1 MSGSSSGKIS
11 SLISS
16 LAGCFGEIA
25 WWPGFPDEVMIGAV
39 LTQQTR
45 WEIVERALINLKKR
59 DLSSIDSIFHSDIS
73 DIEEAIRCTGFYRIK
88 AKRLKSLAVYIVET
102 FGSVEKMADLPTVQL
117 RAGLL
122 DVSGIG
128 EETADSILCYGLDRT
143 SFVIDAYTERIVRC
157 IGVREKKQ
165 DLKSLFEKNLPKDN
179 HSYRQVHAHIV
190 EYAKEYCGKKR
201 CDECILLSFSE

>member
-1 MSGSSSGKIS
+1 MSGSSSGKINH
-11 SLISS
+11 LISS

-25 WWPGFPDEVMIGAV
+25 WWPGYPDEVMIGAV

-45 WEIVERALINLKKR
+45 WENVERALNSLKKR
-59 DLSSIDSIFHSDIS
+59 DLCSIDSIVHSDIRE
-73 DIEEAIRCTGFYRIK
+73 IEDAIRCTGFYRVK
-88 AKRLKSLAVYIVET
+88 AKRLKSLATCVMET
-102 FGSVEKMADLPTVQL
+102 FGGVKRMSDIPTGQL

-122 DVSGIG
+122 NVSGIG

-143 SFVIDAYTERIVRC
+143 SFVIDAYTERMVRC
-157 IGVREKKQ
+157 IGVPEKKQ
-165 DLKSLFEKNLPKDN
+165 DLKALFEKNLPEDN

-201 CDECILLSFSE
+201 CHECILLSSNG

>member
-1 MSGSSSGKIS
+1 MSGSSSIKINH
-11 SLISS
+11 LITS
-16 LAGCFGEIA
+16 LAGCYGEIA

-45 WEIVERALINLKKR
+45 WENVERALINLKKK
-59 DLSSIDSIFHSDIS
+59 DLCSIDAIFHADIRE
-73 DIEEAIRCTGFYRIK
+73 IEDAIRCSGFYRIK
-88 AKRLKSLAVYIVET
+88 AQRLKSLARYVIET
-102 FGSVEKMADLPTVQL
+102 FGGVERMADIPTGQL

-157 IGVREKKQ
+157 FGVPEKKQ

-201 CDECILLSFSE
+201 CHECILLSSSG

>member
-1 MSGSSSGKIS
+1 MSGSSSGKIRH
-11 SLISS
+11 LISS
-16 LAGCFGEIA
+16 LAGCYGEIA
-25 WWPGFPDEVMIGAV
+25 WWPGYPDEVMIGAV

-45 WEIVERALINLKKR
+45 WENVKRALINLKKR
-59 DLSSIDSIFHSDIS
+59 DLCSIDSIYHSDIH
-73 DIEEAIRCTGFYRIK
+73 DIEDAIRCTGFYRIK
-88 AKRLKSLAVYIVET
+88 AKRLKSFATCVMET
-102 FGSVEKMADLPTVQL
+102 FGGVEKMVDIPTEQL

-143 SFVIDAYTERIVRC
+143 SFVIDAYTERIIRC
-157 IGVREKKQ
+157 IGVPEKKQ
-165 DLKSLFEKNLPKDN
+165 DLKALFEENLSKDN

-201 CDECILLSFSE
+201 CHECILLSSNE

>member
-1 MSGSSSGKIS
+1 MSGSSSIKIHH
-11 SLISS
+11 LISS
-16 LAGCFGEIA
+16 LAGCYGEIA
-25 WWPGFPDEVMIGAV
+25 WWPGYPDEVMIGAV

-45 WEIVERALINLKKR
+45 WENVERALVNLKKR
-59 DLSSIDSIFHSDIS
+59 DLCSIDAIFHGDIR
-73 DIEEAIRCTGFYRIK
+73 DIEDAIRCTGFYRIK
-88 AKRLKSLAVYIVET
+88 AQRLKSLATYIMKR
-102 FGSVEKMADLPTVQL
+102 FGGIGKMADIPTGEL

-157 IGVREKKQ
+157 IGVPEKKAH
-165 DLKSLFEKNLPKDN
+165 LKSLFEKNLPKDN

-201 CDECILLSFSE
+201 

>member
-1 MSGSSSGKIS
+1 MSGSSSGKINH
-11 SLISS
+11 LISS
-16 LAGCFGEIA
+16 LAGCYGEIA
-25 WWPGFPDEVMIGAV
+25 WWPGNPDEVMIGAV

-45 WEIVERALINLKKR
+45 WENVEMALFNLKKR
-59 DLSSIDSIFHSDIS
+59 DLCSIDAIFHADIR
-73 DIEEAIRCTGFYRIK
+73 DIEDAIRCTGFYRIK
-88 AKRLKSLAVYIVET
+88 AQRLKSLATYIMET
-102 FGSVEKMADLPTVQL
+102 FGGIKKMSDIPTGQL

-128 EETADSILCYGLDRT
+128 EETADSVLCYGLDRT

-157 IGVREKKQ
+157 IGVPEKKQ

-179 HSYRQVHAHIV
+179 NSYRQVHAHIV

-201 CDECILLSFSE
+201 CHECILLSSSG